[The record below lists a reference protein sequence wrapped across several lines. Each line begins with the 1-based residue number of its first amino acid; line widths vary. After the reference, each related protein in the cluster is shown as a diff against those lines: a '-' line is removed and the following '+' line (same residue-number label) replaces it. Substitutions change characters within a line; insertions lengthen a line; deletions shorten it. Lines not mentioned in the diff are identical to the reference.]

1 MELCYGILSTS
12 SIAPRFIAAVR
23 AAGAG
28 EVVAVSSRTREKAQ
42 EKASLWEIPK
52 AYGSHRELFA
62 DEDVNIVY
70 ISAVNSQH
78 YPLAKEALFAGKHV
92 VCEKPVALSVG
103 EFDDMCRAAKE
114 SGICQELFEN
124 HDEKP
129 TNSFLYSLVMDT
141 YSFGYSSAAFADMPI
156 NQKVFLAQFETIKKI
171 ASEGPCVMIGRCADY
186 ALAEFDN
193 CISVFIHAD
202 LQTRI
207 RRIATLY
214 DLTDAKAKEK
224 ILKADKRR
232 ASYYNYYT
240 SKRWG
245 DANGYDLSIDSGEFG
260 IDGSVQFLKQA
271 ILLKERES
279 KKEIFTIDPEYQ
291 Y

>member
-1 MELCYGILSTS
+1 MTTNTIITIG
-12 SIAPRFIAAVR
+12 R
-23 AAGAG
+23 
-28 EVVAVSSRTREKAQ
+28 Q
-42 EKASLWEIPK
+42 
-52 AYGSHRELFA
+52 YGSAGRQIGRA
-62 DEDVNIVY
+62 
-70 ISAVNSQH
+70 
-78 YPLAKEALFAGKHV
+78 LAKELG
-92 VCEKPVALSVG
+92 VACYDKELL
-103 EFDDMCRAAKE
+103 DRAAKE
-114 SGICQELFEN
+114 IGICQELFEN

-141 YSFGYSSAAFADMPI
+141 YSFGYSSAAFSDMPI

-224 ILKADKRR
+224 ILKSDKRR

-245 DANGYDLSIDSGEFG
+245 DANGYDLCIDSGKFG

>member
-1 MELCYGILSTS
+1 MTTNTIITIG
-12 SIAPRFIAAVR
+12 R
-23 AAGAG
+23 
-28 EVVAVSSRTREKAQ
+28 Q
-42 EKASLWEIPK
+42 
-52 AYGSHRELFA
+52 YGSAGRQIGRA
-62 DEDVNIVY
+62 
-70 ISAVNSQH
+70 
-78 YPLAKEALFAGKHV
+78 LAKELG
-92 VCEKPVALSVG
+92 VACYDKELL
-103 EFDDMCRAAKE
+103 DRAAKE

-141 YSFGYSSAAFADMPI
+141 YSFGYSSAAFSDMPI

-207 RRIATLY
+207 RRIAALY

-224 ILKADKRR
+224 ILKSDKRR

-245 DANGYDLSIDSGEFG
+245 DANGYDLCIDSGKFG